1 MTLPAVSQ
9 NIRIL
14 NLLTKQERRVE
25 LEHTSLSLLQPTI
38 AMLLQSPSVPYIL
51 VTEDGKIASDSY
63 FSANNNR
70 EITLFLLHYKSTS
83 GSRITG
89 IRTL

>member
-1 MTLPAVSQ
+1 MTLPAVSHT
-9 NIRIL
+9 IRII

-63 FSANNNR
+63 FSANTNR
-70 EITLFLLHYKSTS
+70 EITLFLLHYKGTS

>member
-1 MTLPAVSQ
+1 MTLPVVSQ
-9 NIRIL
+9 NIRII

-25 LEHTSLSLLQPTI
+25 LEQTSLSLLQPTI

-63 FSANNNR
+63 FSATNNR
-70 EITLFLLHYKSTS
+70 ELTLFLLHYKGTS
-83 GSRITG
+83 SSRITG
-89 IRTL
+89 IRML

>member
-1 MTLPAVSQ
+1 
-9 NIRIL
+9 
-14 NLLTKQERRVE
+14 
-25 LEHTSLSLLQPTI
+25 
-38 AMLLQSPSVPYIL
+38 MLLQSPSVPYIL

-63 FSANNNR
+63 FSASNNR
-70 EITLFLLHYKSTS
+70 EITLFLLHYKGTS